1 MNRCVDGPVS
11 RCNRRSARSSRPVRG
26 CVAGG
31 ACLGPADVQDAAIE
45 IDLVPAQL
53 HQLGRSQAVAEGQED
68 HRGVPVAARRLD
80 QALDLDLG
88 EMLSGAI
95 FAVGPAQRR
104 LNCRIFACWRDQGE
118 AWICHGN
125 PHSRMSI
132 ARALQTPPLVGSA
145 VSAARMI
152 IRSSASLS
160 AATSSSMIRL

>member
-1 MNRCVDGPVS
+1 
-11 RCNRRSARSSRPVRG
+11 
-26 CVAGG
+26 
-31 ACLGPADVQDAAIE
+31 VQDAAIE

-104 LNCRIFACWRDQGE
+104 LNCRIFAWHSGCRVASPRPASAQPRWI
-118 AWICHGN
+118 AWSAFSC
-125 PHSRMSI
+125 
-132 ARALQTPPLVGSA
+132 LVKGP
-145 VSAARMI
+145 M
-152 IRSSASLS
+152 
-160 AATSSSMIRL
+160 